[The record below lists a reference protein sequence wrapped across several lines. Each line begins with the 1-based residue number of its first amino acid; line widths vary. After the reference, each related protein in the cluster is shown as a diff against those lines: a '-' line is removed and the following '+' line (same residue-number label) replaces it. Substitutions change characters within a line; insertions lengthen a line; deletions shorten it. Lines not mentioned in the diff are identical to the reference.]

1 MLKNGQIAILRENL
15 DGEVKPIHG
24 DRSFVDKI
32 SAIPIGIFEH
42 FQLSE
47 RYEIYETLI
56 EIRSS

>member
-1 MLKNGQIAILRENL
+1 MLKNAQIAILRENL
-15 DGEVKPIHG
+15 DGEVKPIHR

-32 SAIPIGIFEH
+32 SAVPLGIFEH

>member
-1 MLKNGQIAILRENL
+1 MLKNAQIAILRENL

-47 RYEIYETLI
+47 RYKYMKH
-56 EIRSS
+56 